1 MREQLNELVKL
12 AKQLRSTIQVNNVD
26 GQHIEVSTW
35 ITVRRSGKEYYAIS
49 FMNNRKLE
57 VSLYEK
63 GDYISN
69 SVTIDVESISDEGLD
84 HIILRTKE
92 DIITFIAKLDE
103 TIEQRR
109 LDKIKELQD
118 QLQELQADVH
128 TSSSSI

>member
-69 SVTIDVESISDEGLD
+69 SVTIDLESISDEGLD

-92 DIITFIAKLDE
+92 DIITFIAKLSE
-103 TIEQRR
+103 TMEQRR

-118 QLQELQADVH
+118 QLEQLQADVH

>member
-69 SVTIDVESISDEGLD
+69 SVTIDLESISDEGLD

-92 DIITFIAKLDE
+92 DIITFIAKLSE
-103 TIEQRR
+103 TMEQRR